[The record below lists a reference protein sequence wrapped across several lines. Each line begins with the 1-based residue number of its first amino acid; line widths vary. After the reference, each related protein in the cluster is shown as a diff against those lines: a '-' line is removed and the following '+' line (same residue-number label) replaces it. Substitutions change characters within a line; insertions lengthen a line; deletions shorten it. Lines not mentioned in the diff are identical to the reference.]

1 MECGDKKGRLMC
13 ACVDVLPE
21 VVPPAAAEGRTSGR
35 PLQEARGIVLREDG
49 IHHEGPAA
57 GTARAAAPERMEA
70 LECDSR
76 GSDVCP
82 EWPPLEW

>member
-1 MECGDKKGRLMC
+1 M
-13 ACVDVLPE
+13 DVFPDG
-21 VVPPAAAEGRTSGR
+21 VPPAAAEGRALER

-76 GSDVCP
+76 GSDLCL
-82 EWPPLEW
+82 EWPPLE